1 MKSCN
6 WVVKLT
12 RLSNALKGL
21 DDSCPHPRVSF
32 CRLGRSTLQS
42 ARTPVVTIEWNS
54 AWVRLGRCRR
64 ICVTASR
71 EREIFGVNVSF
82 FSCVAHMVISQRES
96 PAMLPLRNSR
106 LSRVLQVVARL
117 RRTSWFVKRWTIA
130 LFILY

>member
-1 MKSCN
+1 M
-6 WVVKLT
+6 
-12 RLSNALKGL
+12 
-21 DDSCPHPRVSF
+21 VSF

-42 ARTPVVTIEWNS
+42 ARTPVAAIEWNS

-64 ICVTASR
+64 ICVTAST
-71 EREIFGVNVSF
+71 EREIFEVNVSF
-82 FSCVAHMVISQRES
+82 FSCVAHIAISQRES
-96 PAMLPLRNSR
+96 PAIVPLRNSR